1 MCIYI
6 YSSLSLYIYTYIYI
20 DPLVFRKSAII
31 EFEPAKVT
39 YIYICVYMSISYV
52 QLNNGY
58 SNNYSS
64 ELLPLATV
72 AYPLDLL
79 SASHSS
85 YSLSLV

>member
-1 MCIYI
+1 M
-6 YSSLSLYIYTYIYI
+6 
-20 DPLVFRKSAII
+20 
-31 EFEPAKVT
+31 
-39 YIYICVYMSISYV
+39 CVYMSISYV